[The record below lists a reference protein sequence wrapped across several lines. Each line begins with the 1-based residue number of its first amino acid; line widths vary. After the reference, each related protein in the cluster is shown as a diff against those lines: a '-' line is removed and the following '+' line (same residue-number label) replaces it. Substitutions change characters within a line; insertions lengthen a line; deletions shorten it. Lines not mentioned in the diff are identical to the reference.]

1 MDSFIKSAFIKI
13 LMPCIVIRIRTQD
26 GCSHGAFPPWHKKG
40 RIQTGL
46 QEIRAFGK
54 KGCKEMID
62 LSSQSLFYRIFL
74 FNSSSVS
81 MKLEAKCF
89 INQSTSSI

>member
-1 MDSFIKSAFIKI
+1 MAPSLHGIKREES
-13 LMPCIVIRIRTQD
+13 
-26 GCSHGAFPPWHKKG
+26 KKAS
-40 RIQTGL
+40 RKSVL
-46 QEIRAFGK
+46 SEK